1 MAKKPKIAIVGRP
14 NVGKSTLFNKLSG
27 KRASIVDQMEGVTRD
42 RVYSSAEWLSQEFN
56 IIDTG
61 GYVSS
66 NEDIFNE
73 KIKVQI
79 SAALEEC
86 DGIIFLVDG
95 KDGLNPNDQ
104 FLSKIIRK
112 SGKKFVLGVNKCD
125 TPEHYIRK
133 DQFFDM
139 GFENPI
145 PISALNGAGVG
156 DMLDNLFEVI
166 DFSMISQSNDNT
178 DCSIAIVGMPNVG
191 KSSLLNSLI
200 QKEQAIVSDIAG
212 TTRDSVDTIIK
223 WHGKNIKIIDTAGLR
238 KKSKVDTDIE
248 FYSSLRAMDSLLR
261 SDLVL
266 LVVDAEKGFTKQ
278 EKTIAKEVIK
288 KGKRMVILV
297 NKWDLASG
305 TNVSAEL
312 YKEDMYAEFK
322 DLQHYPILFVSALTK
337 RRVSNIL
344 EKAWETFTKQKEKL
358 STKDLNVWIE
368 KAVKNY
374 PPPAT
379 QGKSIKVKFVEQVQQ
394 SPPIFAL
401 FSNYPKLISIQYLRY
416 LHNQLRESF
425 DLKGITIKFSL
436 RKGK

>member
-1 MAKKPKIAIVGRP
+1 M
-14 NVGKSTLFNKLSG
+14 
-27 KRASIVDQMEGVTRD
+27 
-42 RVYSSAEWLSQEFN
+42 
-56 IIDTG
+56 
-61 GYVSS
+61 
-66 NEDIFNE
+66 
-73 KIKVQI
+73 
-79 SAALEEC
+79 
-86 DGIIFLVDG
+86 
-95 KDGLNPNDQ
+95 
-104 FLSKIIRK
+104 
-112 SGKKFVLGVNKCD
+112 GVNKCD
-125 TPEHYIRK
+125 TPEHNLRK
-133 DQFFDM
+133 DQFFDI

-156 DMLDNLFEVI
+156 DMLDNLFELI
-166 DFSMISQSNDNT
+166 DFNSISQSDDNT
-178 DCSIAIVGMPNVG
+178 DCSITIVGMPNVG
-191 KSSLLNSLI
+191 KSSLLNALI
-200 QKEQAIVSDIAG
+200 QREQAIVSDIAG

-223 WHGKNIKIIDTAGLR
+223 WHGKDIKIVDTAGLR
-238 KKSKVDTDIE
+238 KKSKVDSDIE

-288 KGKRMVILV
+288 KGKRMIILV

-312 YKEDMYAEFK
+312 YKEDMYMEFK

-344 EKAWETFTKQKEKL
+344 EIAWEIFTKQRDKL
-358 STKDLNVWIE
+358 STKELNVWIE
-368 KAVKNY
+368 KAVRNY

-379 QGKSIKVKFVEQVQQ
+379 QGKSIKIKFVEQVQQ

-436 RKGK
+436 RKG